1 VQRRTPFFIYLILI
15 VSLTVSLGYLGWV
28 RTWSLIYVPTMYPPF
43 ADMRVIQGAVAS
55 VEHGYNPRISN
66 PGDLWRRP
74 LNYPML
80 WVTIGKA
87 LNFSDESRFIMIC
100 TTLVLC
106 FAGVCAS
113 LILRFPSFELLASLV
128 STATLLGVERANI
141 DLLIFCLLFPAAVWL
156 PKLWSPIPLLLG
168 TLLKLYPVFALG
180 ALFIQRQYR
189 LFAASLVATVAIFVS
204 LWDQLAAIRLTTP
217 TSCLISYGI
226 PSVGACVEAFRL
238 PFWQL
243 AGTLAAIGAAT
254 LGLSY
259 YFSKSDAVRPLQG
272 TAFNL
277 ILVGASIYV
286 GTFIFSANFDYRL
299 IFLIFCIPF
308 LQTRP
313 FPLARMLIFVVL
325 LAMNELLITHWLKL
339 SGLILVVFA
348 KIAIFVV
355 LSAYLV
361 ALAWTAIG
369 SLYARPKVGAAVGAQ
384 N

>member
-1 VQRRTPFFIYLILI
+1 MQRRTPFFIYLILI

-55 VEHGYNPRISN
+55 VEHGHNPRISN

-180 ALFIQRQYR
+180 ACLYNGNTASSRHLWWRQSR
-189 LFAASLVATVAIFVS
+189 
-204 LWDQLAAIRLTTP
+204 
-217 TSCLISYGI
+217 
-226 PSVGACVEAFRL
+226 
-238 PFWQL
+238 
-243 AGTLAAIGAAT
+243 
-254 LGLSY
+254 
-259 YFSKSDAVRPLQG
+259 FSS
-272 TAFNL
+272 
-277 ILVGASIYV
+277 
-286 GTFIFSANFDYRL
+286 
-299 IFLIFCIPF
+299 
-308 LQTRP
+308 
-313 FPLARMLIFVVL
+313 
-325 LAMNELLITHWLKL
+325 L
-339 SGLILVVFA
+339 SGINWP
-348 KIAIFVV
+348 
-355 LSAYLV
+355 LSV
-361 ALAWTAIG
+361 
-369 SLYARPKVGAAVGAQ
+369 
-384 N
+384 